1 MIIVRVG
8 LASGRSGLPVFGVDS
23 VDRHSDLEFAAT
35 NPQIH
40 PSNLRGPRRDTTGVE
55 LKSMT
60 VDLTAVRDVDGVS
73 MDGRDVKL
81 HGTLGTSSAESETP
95 RKSRSSL

>member
-8 LASGRSGLPVFGVDS
+8 LAAGRGGLPVVGIDS
-23 VDRHSDLEFAAT
+23 AGHNSDLEFAAT
-35 NPQIH
+35 NPR
-40 PSNLRGPRRDTTGVE
+40 PPTFRAGRRNSNGGVE

-60 VDLTAVRDVDGVS
+60 VDLTTCRDPDAASVHEQ
-73 MDGRDVKL
+73 DVKL
-81 HGTLGTSSAESETP
+81 HGTLGTSSSESDPTP

>member
-8 LASGRSGLPVFGVDS
+8 LATGAPGLAAIGVS
-23 VDRHSDLEFAAT
+23 NSANNSDLEFAAT
-35 NPQIH
+35 NPRPAAVIRAT
-40 PSNLRGPRRDTTGVE
+40 RGENSVE

-60 VDLTAVRDVDGVS
+60 VDLTDRTSITDRDTKVD
-73 MDGRDVKL
+73 MI
-81 HGTLGTSSAESETP
+81 LGTSSSESNP